1 MISRLKPLV
10 WHDAT
15 GYAGVYSERTDSY
28 IKDALWFCST
38 LVAEYVIRE
47 RDGRYYVNYGGRIEN
62 DYSTAEEA
70 KQWAEFTHY
79 KDKMSVY
86 LL

>member
-1 MISRLKPLV
+1 MIRKLKPLI
-10 WHDAT
+10 WYDAT
-15 GYAGVYSERTDSY
+15 SCAGVYSERSDSY
-28 IKDALWFCST
+28 IKDAIWFCST

-47 RDGRYYVNYGGRIEN
+47 RNGKYYVNYGGRTEN
-62 DYSTAEEA
+62 EYNTVEEA
-70 KQWAEFTHY
+70 KEWAEFTHY

>member
-1 MISRLKPLV
+1 MISKLKPLI
-10 WHDAT
+10 WYDAT
-15 GYAGVYSERTDSY
+15 SCAGVYSERSDSY
-28 IKDALWFCST
+28 IKDAIWFCST

-47 RDGRYYVNYGGRIEN
+47 RNGKYYVNYGGRTEN
-62 DYSTAEEA
+62 EYNTVEEA
-70 KQWAEFTHY
+70 IEWAEFTHY